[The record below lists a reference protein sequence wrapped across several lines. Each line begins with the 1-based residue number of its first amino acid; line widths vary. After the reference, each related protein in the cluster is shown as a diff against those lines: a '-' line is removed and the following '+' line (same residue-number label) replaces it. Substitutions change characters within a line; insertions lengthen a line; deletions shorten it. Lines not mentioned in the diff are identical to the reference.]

1 MRPQVEERHDGETAM
16 AAVLSQPEQIG
27 QRVIL
32 RNVTWE
38 TYQHLL
44 EDRGMNPQPRYNYFQ
59 GVLEIMVTSFHHE
72 NLKHDVDLLVEL
84 LAAELEL
91 DLVGGASTT
100 FQRKDLV
107 SGFEPDACFY
117 IANAEKVRGKKQIDL
132 AVDPPPDLVI
142 EIDISSPSLK
152 KFPIFAALR
161 VPEVWRYGKTGITL
175 HKFVVDDYQ
184 ELAASEV
191 LPGVTGAQITQ
202 LLAESQQM
210 KRAAWLRQVREYA
223 QTLKPIA

>member
-1 MRPQVEERHDGETAM
+1 MAM
-16 AAVLSQPEQIG
+16 VAVSSQPEQIA

-59 GVLEIMVTSFHHE
+59 GVLEIMVTSFQHE
-72 NLKHDVDLLVEL
+72 NLKHDLDLIVEL

-100 FQRKDLV
+100 FQRKDLA

-117 IANAEKVRGKKQIDL
+117 FDNAEKVRGKKQIEL

-161 VPEVWRYGKTGITL
+161 IPEVWRYGKTGITI
-175 HKFVVDDYQ
+175 HKLVDGDYQ
-184 ELAASEV
+184 EVVASEV
-191 LPGVTGAQITQ
+191 VPGVMGAQVTQ

-210 KRAAWLRQVREYA
+210 KRGEWLRRVRAYA
-223 QTLKPIA
+223 QTLKATT